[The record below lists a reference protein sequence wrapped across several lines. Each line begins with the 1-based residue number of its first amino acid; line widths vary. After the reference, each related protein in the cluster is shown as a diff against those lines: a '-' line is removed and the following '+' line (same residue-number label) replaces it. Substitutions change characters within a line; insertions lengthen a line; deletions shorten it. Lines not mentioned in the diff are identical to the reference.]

1 MHLLRNVFVVFI
13 LWLTSF
19 GIIFAG
25 DATSQ
30 KATIQV
36 DGLSC
41 PFCAYGLEKN
51 LKKVKDVES
60 VDIDMKTGQVTVI
73 IKSDTQVDDQA
84 LRQAVKK
91 AGFTARDITRD

>member
-1 MHLLRNVFVVFI
+1 MYLLRNVFVVFI
-13 LWLTSF
+13 LWLTLL
-19 GIIFAG
+19 GTVFAE
-25 DATSQ
+25 DVASQ
-30 KATIQV
+30 KASIQV

-51 LKKVKDVES
+51 LKKVNGIES
-60 VDIDMKTGQVTVI
+60 VDIDMKTGKATVI
-73 IKSDTQVDDQA
+73 IKSNIKVDNQA